1 MIRTIIAAILL
12 ASTSAAHAVDKDML
26 CVQYQKLA
34 ERTKRQADEGY
45 PLDLHL
51 ASVQKME
58 RFDLIWIVKEVHRK
72 DMAEFTPEQA
82 GFIIW
87 QACSSNNYPGASDE

>member
-12 ASTSAAHAVDKDML
+12 ASTSAAQAIEHDML

-34 ERTKRQADEGY
+34 EFTKRQVDEGY
-45 PLDLHL
+45 PLDMHL
-51 ASVQKME
+51 ASVQKMG

-87 QACSSNNYPGASDE
+87 HACSNNNYPGADK